1 MLYANLRDATRPQHS
16 RIFLNPDPEAAK
28 ADQRPA
34 LSKPSQGRNQPTGH
48 GRPIPS
54 PVVEHRAPQT
64 SAHRRGP
71 EPAVMVVALVR
82 AGSARHRKPLV
93 HAGHQRS
100 RPAYKNRRSH
110 GLHRSGL
117 GLPSSRGPGSNP
129 SASATRTGHLR
140 LQHPSAGTRHQGRP
154 RAGSTT
160 TLRRRRPIAQLL
172 GGPGRSRTFP
182 AASPGSAATTRR
194 RVHPTFTRTRGAPAV
209 TSWRLGRSPT
219 AAP

>member
-1 MLYANLRDATRPQHS
+1 MHEPPSTQPDLPQPGP
-16 RIFLNPDPEAAK
+16 RGR
-28 ADQRPA
+28 QGRPA
-34 LSKPSQGRNQPTGH
+34 ARLSKPSQGRNQRTGH
-48 GRPIPS
+48 GS
-54 PVVEHRAPQT
+54 
-64 SAHRRGP
+64 
-71 EPAVMVVALVR
+71 
-82 AGSARHRKPLV
+82 
-93 HAGHQRS
+93 RS
-100 RPAYKNRRSH
+100 RPRSWSTERRRRPRPKGTGAGRDCGRPGPRRVRTPSKTPGPRRPAAVTTGVQNHRSH

-140 LQHPSAGTRHQGRP
+140 LQHPSAGTRRQGRP

-172 GGPGRSRTFP
+172 GGPGRSRTFL

-219 AAP
+219 AAA